1 MQHVEREFVVRI
13 GADTPARLDSALAKY
28 APDHALMTRTRAAK
42 LIKAGAVSRNGVVVR
57 GASAAAAFG
66 DELTVVVPDD
76 GPRIDVAEDLP
87 LEIVFEDRDI
97 VVVDK
102 QPGLVVHPA
111 KGNRSGTLVN
121 AILHHC
127 SGVMPTS
134 GDGKHPGIVHRLDKD
149 TSGLLVVA
157 KSELAMARL
166 SAQFMERSVDRR
178 YIALVKG
185 VPGKKGGFSSL
196 SSMQFEDGGVIRIE
210 GSIGRHPTNR
220 LKQAIVAGGRR
231 AVTRIRVVAPLAE
244 GHASLVECRL
254 ETGRTHQIRV
264 HMERI
269 GHPLIGDP
277 LYGGGARL
285 FSTSLDADM
294 RAAAESFPR
303 QALHA
308 ASLGLTHPSTGQR
321 MQFESDLPQ
330 DMRMLREALSSG
342 GFVR

>member
-13 GADTPARLDSALAKY
+13 GDDPPARLDSALAKY
-28 APDHALMTRTRAAK
+28 APDHALLTRTRAAK

-66 DELTVVVPDD
+66 DELTIVMPDD
-76 GPRIDVAEDLP
+76 GPRSDIAEDLP
-87 LEIVFEDRDI
+87 LEIVFEDWDI
-97 VVVDK
+97 VVVNK

-121 AILHHC
+121 AMLHHC
-127 SGVMPTS
+127 SGSLPTS
-134 GDGKHPGIVHRLDKD
+134 GDSKHPGIVHRLDKD

-166 SAQFMERSVDRR
+166 SAQFMERSVDRC
-178 YIALVKG
+178 YLALAKG
-185 VPGKKGGFSSL
+185 VPGKKGSTSDL
-196 SSMQFEDGGVIRIE
+196 ASVQFEDGGVIRID
-210 GSIGRHPTNR
+210 GPIGRHPTNR

-231 AVTRIRVVAPLAE
+231 AVTRIRVIAPLAE

-264 HMERI
+264 HMERM
-269 GHPLIGDP
+269 GHPLVGDP
-277 LYGGGARL
+277 LYGGGVRL
-285 FSTSLDADM
+285 FPASLDADM

-308 ASLGLTHPSTGQR
+308 ASLGVTHPRTGQR
-321 MQFESDLPQ
+321 MQFDSDLPP
-330 DMRMLREALSSG
+330 DMRELHKALSSG
-342 GFVR
+342 KR